1 LLQGFELSSKTVRFQ
16 FKKNH
21 FFLILI
27 FGVFIMSAAITQA
40 ISDAQAALGLVGPG
54 LVTLAALMLG
64 VGIIVKSIGK

>member
-1 LLQGFELSSKTVRFQ
+1 
-16 FKKNH
+16 
-21 FFLILI
+21 
-27 FGVFIMSAAITQA
+27 MSAAITQA